1 MPLSQV
7 YPSQV
12 VQPDPEEAGG
22 FPGAGEGAHLGGGRC
37 EDAGEGPLPLSW
49 GCAGHLAA
57 RDTGGHDPSGSQ
69 TVCCERGG
77 ASVQQLAAW
86 NPAGV
91 ALSQGAELA
100 SRWASPGPAPA
111 PVTCQPSPS
120 SRGREPPTSQAPLS
134 SWNKPLLQEGL
145 PSALPH
151 PRRTGPCEPRGG
163 QWVPGPLP
171 GVGAAQVACSVAF
184 TASPAGAGPCVGSA
198 SPCAP

>member
-1 MPLSQV
+1 MFQRGGVWLPLSQV

-69 TVCCERGG
+69 TVCYERGG

-100 SRWASPGPAPA
+100 SRWASPVPRSCTRHLPA
-111 PVTCQPSPS
+111 QP
-120 SRGREPPTSQAPLS
+120 LI
-134 SWNKPLLQEGL
+134 
-145 PSALPH
+145 
-151 PRRTGPCEPRGG
+151 
-163 QWVPGPLP
+163 PG
-171 GVGAAQVACSVAF
+171 A
-184 TASPAGAGPCVGSA
+184 
-198 SPCAP
+198 